1 MDKNKMLQ
9 LIGNKIKLARI
20 KKGLTQELLAEK
32 CDVTPKYIST
42 LENGKTAGSVPL
54 IICICNVLEI
64 TPNYIFSSVLNTE
77 KNNIIEI
84 IDPQII
90 TFYAKL
96 KDENKDFVNKTITH
110 LYNMQKKR

>member
-1 MDKNKMLQ
+1 MDKNKMLK
-9 LIGNKIKLARI
+9 LIGKNIKLARMQ
-20 KKGLTQELLAEK
+20 KGFTQEYLAEK
-32 CDVTPKYIST
+32 CNVTAKYIST

-54 IICICNVLEI
+54 IICICNELDI
-64 TPNYIFSSVLNTE
+64 SPNYIFSSVLNTE
-77 KNNIIEI
+77 KNDIIEI